1 MNPQK
6 SPKVDP
12 PFRQPTWQEI
22 EPEEIEVTDPTHPLF
37 GARFSLISIS
47 NPPIGE
53 AHAFVQYRD
62 YMILK
67 IPISATELGVSTPS
81 LSTKLSLSSLKAII
95 KLFKDCKELCHIDLL
110 KSTKTSAR
118 NSKTKS
124 GKNS

>member
-1 MNPQK
+1 MI
-6 SPKVDP
+6 

-62 YMILK
+62 YVILK

-81 LSTKLSLSSLKAII
+81 LSTSVCQMSWWTTRGK
-95 KLFKDCKELCHIDLL
+95 FKELGSNIVYRLL
-110 KSTKTSAR
+110 RQLHQQIGRAAVHVMDRGYATYKMLA
-118 NSKTKS
+118 
-124 GKNS
+124 